1 MSTLPATSVA
11 PTATARLNPL
21 APIALVCSV
30 LAVAGMLWGGFAILA
45 VFGVGAGHLALQQ
58 IRERGER
65 GAPIALAALGIG
77 YTLAAFALAS
87 AVFFA
92 FTTR

>member
-30 LAVAGMLWGGFAILA
+30 LAVAGMLWGGFTIL
-45 VFGVGAGHLALQQ
+45 
-58 IRERGER
+58 
-65 GAPIALAALGIG
+65 
-77 YTLAAFALAS
+77 